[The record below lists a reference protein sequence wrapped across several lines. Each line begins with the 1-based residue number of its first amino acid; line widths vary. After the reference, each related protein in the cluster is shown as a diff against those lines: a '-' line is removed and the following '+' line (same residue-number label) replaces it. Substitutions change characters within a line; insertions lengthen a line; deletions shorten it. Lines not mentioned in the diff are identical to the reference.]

1 MNQIP
6 GNNDEGSKTRNP
18 NQIPPQAGPYGPP
31 GTVLPANQPPTA
43 PQFSYPGLQAGGG
56 STYPQP
62 ALPPQVLPPAFPPG
76 YRQQAPAYMPN
87 PAAPLNANLAG
98 QGAAPA
104 QRLVIVLL
112 IVGIIIAAAYLG
124 FLLLVLVK
132 PDILALPASLS
143 GPVSITTLA
152 QQLGNITQVG
162 GEQVLR

>member
-1 MNQIP
+1 
-6 GNNDEGSKTRNP
+6 
-18 NQIPPQAGPYGPP
+18 
-31 GTVLPANQPPTA
+31 
-43 PQFSYPGLQAGGG
+43 
-56 STYPQP
+56 
-62 ALPPQVLPPAFPPG
+62 
-76 YRQQAPAYMPN
+76 MPN

-104 QRLVIVLL
+104 QRLVLVLL

-132 PDILALPASLS
+132 PDILALPALLS

-152 QQLGNITQVG
+152 EQLGNITQVG